1 MKRMNPWQRYRAF
14 PCSYVATGCAYEDM
28 HHTSFFGVLPDGLR
42 DDGYVPLKYIN
53 TFVRKYL
60 PVKKKLYF
68 NKKSRI
74 KLSDFLKEHKESMII
89 CLLGHCI
96 YANGGDYMSFF
107 DNEDDTVV
115 CVWYLNEPS
124 HSPFA

>member
-1 MKRMNPWQRYRAF
+1 MRLNPAPKYHDF
-14 PCSYVATGCAYEDM
+14 PCSYVGTGSAYEDI
-28 HHTSFFGVLPDGLR
+28 HHTSFFGVLPDGLKEN
-42 DDGYVPLKYIN
+42 GYLPLKELNTYI
-53 TFVRKYL
+53 RKYL

-74 KLSDFLKEHKESMII
+74 SLTNFLKEHKESMII

-107 DNEDDTVV
+107 NNEDDKVV

-124 HSPFA
+124 HKPFT